1 MFYSEVLD
9 SLQRTLEEN
18 IKVDNLILE
27 INSSKYAYNIAMH
40 ELIPLVIKSILEVPQ
55 LKSPTPLP
63 PAQLLLEVKKVS
75 MQPIMLLSLSLPKH
89 LCACEQQGKVSGIL
103 RGIPHLKLP
112 LPLTLNPHP
121 FPSSHPFPL
130 PVTLTPDPSPSPLN
144 LSPTPHPFP
153 LPLTLTPAQLLP
165 VINKDQGKA
174 TSIYSSFL
182 SLYVFEQQSF
192 NILVKN
198 SDITDSL

>member
-75 MQPIMLLSLSLPKH
+75 MQPIVLFSLSLNKL
-89 LCACEQQGKVSGIL
+89 LCAYEQQGKGSGIL
-103 RGIPHLKLP
+103 RGIPHLK
-112 LPLTLNPHP
+112 
-121 FPSSHPFPL
+121 FPSP
-130 PVTLTPDPSPSPLN
+130 
-144 LSPTPHPFP
+144 
-153 LPLTLTPAQLLP
+153 LTPAQMLP